1 MMEDGRKQFHNG
13 EKIRMIF
20 MDLSIK
26 CDVYICDALRNLV
39 PFVQFKKREKLSW
52 MSVTLSKV
60 AGFSFTKSNNPP

>member
-1 MMEDGRKQFHNG
+1 
-13 EKIRMIF
+13 

-39 PFVQFKKREKLSW
+39 PFVQFKKREKHSW

-60 AGFSFTKSNNPP
+60 AGFSFTKSNNLP

>member
-1 MMEDGRKQFHNG
+1 MEDWRKQFHNG

-60 AGFSFTKSNNPP
+60 AGFSFTKSNNLP